1 MPQAVTS
8 LTSLWQDLLIEQV
21 ERSGLVSLVKSERR
35 SSEVQDGT
43 VTDKVY
49 GQVHCLMGV
58 STGAQTKMH
67 AGGWRRG
74 EKREQEA
81 ESSQSVMIYHQ
92 EEKTDQQYVV
102 LTAL

>member
-1 MPQAVTS
+1 
-8 LTSLWQDLLIEQV
+8 
-21 ERSGLVSLVKSERR
+21 
-35 SSEVQDGT
+35 
-43 VTDKVY
+43 
-49 GQVHCLMGV
+49 MGV
-58 STGAQTKMH
+58 STGAQTKMY

-81 ESSQSVMIYHQ
+81 ESSQLVMIYHQ